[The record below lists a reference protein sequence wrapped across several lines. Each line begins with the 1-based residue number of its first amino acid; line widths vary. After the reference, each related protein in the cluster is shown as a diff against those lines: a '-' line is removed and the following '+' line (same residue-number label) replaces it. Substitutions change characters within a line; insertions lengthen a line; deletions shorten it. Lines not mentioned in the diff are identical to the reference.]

1 MTKLYSFIL
10 TVHEL
15 LKKYDLKDSFILI
28 KPLAAT
34 LTGIDMLKT
43 GFTLLAAFMVENYYH
58 DKKIEPKNRFYF
70 ISFESELFSPYPY
83 AFEERLKILGT
94 KSYKRFLNKICL
106 YVKNE
111 KLSKNDYTLFKQF
124 VVHYKGDSIKNS
136 DKMDECLINFARK
149 GFICECIPDKLNSKY
164 KDEYASFML
173 MKELINTV

>member
-94 KSYKRFLNKICL
+94 KSYKRFLNKI
-106 YVKNE
+106 
-111 KLSKNDYTLFKQF
+111 F
-124 VVHYKGDSIKNS
+124 
-136 DKMDECLINFARK
+136 
-149 GFICECIPDKLNSKY
+149 
-164 KDEYASFML
+164 
-173 MKELINTV
+173 